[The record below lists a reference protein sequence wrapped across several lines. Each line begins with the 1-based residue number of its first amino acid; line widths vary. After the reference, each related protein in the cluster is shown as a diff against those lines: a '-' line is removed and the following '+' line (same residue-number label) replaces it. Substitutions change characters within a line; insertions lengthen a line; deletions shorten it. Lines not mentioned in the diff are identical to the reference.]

1 MPTRKELIVEKY
13 SQLEKELS
21 NFLDTDIFPNLD
33 DIDVC
38 DVVFLITYQFMNI
51 DTNEQ
56 YKVKIKEMLQANHLE
71 ITEEKLISIVPLISI
86 FVKWLK
92 QL

>member
-13 SQLEKELS
+13 SQLERELS
-21 NFLDTDIFPNLD
+21 NYLDTDIFPNLD

-38 DVVFLITYQFMNI
+38 DVVFLITYQLMNI

-56 YKVKIKEMLQANHLE
+56 YKVKIKEMLQSNNLE

>member
-13 SQLEKELS
+13 SQLERELS
-21 NFLDTDIFPNLD
+21 NYLDTDIFPNLD

>member
-1 MPTRKELIVEKY
+1 
-13 SQLEKELS
+13 
-21 NFLDTDIFPNLD
+21 
-33 DIDVC
+33 
-38 DVVFLITYQFMNI
+38 MNI

>member
-1 MPTRKELIVEKY
+1 MPTQKELIVEKC
-13 SQLEKELS
+13 SQLERELS
-21 NFLDTDIFPNLD
+21 NYLDTDIFPNLD

-38 DVVFLITYQFMNI
+38 DVVFLITYQLMNI

-56 YKVKIKEMLQANHLE
+56 YKVKIKEMLQSNNLE